1 VVHEIPREPFDRGRI
16 PARGYVGHIV
26 LHQVGDH
33 GDAVVAFAA
42 GSLLMGA
49 GTRIVL
55 DCLVV
60 LIVVI
65 VRDIHWRDAAQRVRG
80 ASG

>member
-1 VVHEIPREPFDRGRI
+1 M
-16 PARGYVGHIV
+16 
-26 LHQVGDH
+26 
-33 GDAVVAFAA
+33 AFAA